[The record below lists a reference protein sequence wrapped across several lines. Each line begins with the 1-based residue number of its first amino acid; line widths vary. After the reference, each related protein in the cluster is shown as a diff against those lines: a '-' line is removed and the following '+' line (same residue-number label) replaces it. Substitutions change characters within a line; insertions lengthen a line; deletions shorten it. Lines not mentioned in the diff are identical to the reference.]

1 MANEWKDVRYN
12 LDESKNF
19 KEIINSPWYSD
30 AIYSKFSEAE
40 YQRRYKH
47 ARELMQRDG
56 LDALILT
63 GGQNIYSLGGA
74 ISWAT
79 NLFDERGMCQYAVL
93 PKDGDPMLIYP
104 HAGCHIE
111 AARKMVSVRD
121 VRSPQGG
128 YAKTIADRLSE
139 LGLEEGRIGITVID
153 RNGPEY
159 MGAKTYLDL
168 LELLPNASFEFQPQL
183 FHELTRVKSA
193 EEIEA
198 MEVAGELVVKALEAL
213 IDTARPGVTEYQLA
227 AAATYAI
234 MNGNGRVH
242 LMMIGSTSMENPT
255 IVFPNPIPSERVLKE
270 GDIILNEMVAT
281 YKGYSAKIGHPI
293 TVGPPTEH
301 ADKFFKEVVLGGFKA
316 LEATLMPGNSL
327 EDIRK
332 AGSYFRE
339 AGAQSRPVM
348 VHGID
353 MITALPFVYT
363 DRVNPAPSDGE
374 LQPGNI
380 MSIEITPINADG
392 TFGMFMGRTYLIT
405 EDGHRQ
411 LAIYPEDELISVD
424 V

>member
-1 MANEWKDVRYN
+1 MANDWNDVRYN

-19 KEIINSPWYSD
+19 KEIVNSPWYSD
-30 AIYSKFSEAE
+30 AVYSKFSEAE
-40 YQRRYKH
+40 YQRRYQH
-47 ARELMQRDG
+47 ARQLMERDG

-93 PKDGDPMLIYP
+93 PKEGELMLIYP
-104 HAGCHIE
+104 HSGCHIE
-111 AARKMVSVRD
+111 AARKMVSVKD

-128 YAKTIADRLSE
+128 YAKTIADRLKE

-183 FHELTRVKSA
+183 FHELTRVKGV

-213 IDTARPGVTEYQLA
+213 IETARPGVTEYQLA

-234 MNGNGRVH
+234 MKGNGRVH

-255 IVFPNPIPSERVLKE
+255 LVFPNPIPSERVLQE

-293 TVGPPTEH
+293 TIGSPTEY
-301 ADKFFKEVVLGGFKA
+301 ADQFFKEVVLGGFKA
-316 LEATLMPGNSL
+316 LEATLMPGNKL
-327 EDIRK
+327 EDIQE

-339 AGAQSRPVM
+339 AGAQSRPVL

-353 MITALPFVYT
+353 MITALPFIYT
-363 DRVNPAPSDGE
+363 DRVNPAPGDE
-374 LQPGNI
+374 VLQPGNI
-380 MSIEITPINADG
+380 FSIEITPINADG

-411 LAIYPEDELISVD
+411 LAIYPMEELISVD